1 MQMHENSS
9 TSPRLILKNKTKNF
23 NYFLVFI
30 LQKQHTF
37 MKGEKSEK
45 EKEKAE
51 MVISNTY

>member
-9 TSPRLILKNKTKNF
+9 TSPQLILKNKTKNF